1 MQRIFFALFLAVAVG
16 VPLGVGAQPAPGPDG
31 AGPPPEMRA
40 KMGALHAQAKTDA
53 YAALSADHRTQVQAI
68 AAQVASGSLMRR
80 DAARQIDA
88 LLTPDETKSVLGVA
102 QKSRDAMRAA
112 FAGSGMPADRMHAG
126 SAPAN
131 AGTPPSGGTPPSY
144 AVPGSSAPAGA
155 GPGAGA
161 PGGGP
166 GPRRN
171 AMSAGRFL
179 LMVSMT
185 PDQMRALRANRPSP
199 SP

>member
-1 MQRIFFALFLAVAVG
+1 MQRIIFGLFLAVTLG
-16 VPLGVGAQPAPGPDG
+16 VPLGAFAQPAPGPAG

-40 KMGALHAQAKTDA
+40 KMDALHAQAKTDA
-53 YAALSADHRTQVQAI
+53 YATLSADHRTQVQAI

-102 QKSRDAMRAA
+102 QKSRDAMHAA
-112 FAGSGMPADRMHAG
+112 FAGAAMPEDRAHAG
-126 SAPAN
+126 GPGSGATA
-131 AGTPPSGGTPPSY
+131 SGGTPPSY
-144 AVPGSSAPAGA
+144 AVPGSVAPAGA

-166 GPRRN
+166 LPGRY

-185 PDQMRALRANRPSP
+185 PEQMRALRANRPSP